1 MFVCPTCADIFR
13 DEVWHCEHCDHHWP
27 MSRNYCANCYE
38 PREPETLPEIFPEAS
53 PVESRDKAAALIG
66 TNGRYVSDAKRLM
79 SEAPDLAQH
88 VKAGDMKITEARRQL
103 QQRQKQEAPPK

>member
-27 MSRNYCANCYE
+27 MSRDYCANCYE
-38 PREPETLPEIFPEAS
+38 KRDAETLFQNFEKAS
-53 PVESRDKAAALIG
+53 PVNSVETAATVVG
-66 TNGRYVSDAKRLM
+66 SNRQYVADAKRLM